1 MIVCLILAII
11 SIIASIIIGIKMSMN
26 GWDILEKIFDI
37 VLCVV
42 IGGSIAFVLTV
53 PFIALD
59 KSSGSTVGK
68 ITSVDKNFFGTTA
81 IYIKVN
87 ETKEEEY
94 CAEDEEI
101 IELAKEYIGKYVKIS
116 YGTRVGLYHLNQCR
130 QAPIEKIE
138 IQNENNS

>member
-1 MIVCLILAII
+1 MIICLILATLIF
-11 SIIASIIIGIKMSMN
+11 IAWIIITVLSIKEDCSDGILISLCY
-26 GWDILEKIFDI
+26 GIVALIIQGILLFP
-37 VLCVV
+37 
-42 IGGSIAFVLTV
+42 FV
-53 PFIALD
+53 ALD

-68 ITSVDKNFFGTTA
+68 ITSVDKNFWGTTA

-101 IELAKEYIGKYVKIS
+101 IEIAKEYLGKNVKIS

-130 QAPIEKIE
+130 QAPVEKIE
-138 IQNENNS
+138 LEESK

>member
-11 SIIASIIIGIKMSMN
+11 SIIASIIIGIKMSMD
-26 GWDILEKIFDI
+26 GWDISEKIFDI

-42 IGGSIAFVLTV
+42 IGGIIAFVLTV
-53 PFIALD
+53 PFVALD

-68 ITSVDKNFFGTTA
+68 ITSVDKNFWGTTA

-101 IELAKEYIGKYVKIS
+101 IELAKENIGKNVKIS

-130 QAPIEKIE
+130 QAPVEKIE
-138 IQNENNS
+138 IQNENNT